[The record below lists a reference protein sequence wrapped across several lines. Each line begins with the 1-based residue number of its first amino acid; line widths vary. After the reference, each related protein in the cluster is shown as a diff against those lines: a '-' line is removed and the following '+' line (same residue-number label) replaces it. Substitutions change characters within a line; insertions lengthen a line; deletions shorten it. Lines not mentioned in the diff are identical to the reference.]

1 MEPDSQEQPP
11 DERVV
16 ALRNQIAECEK
27 VLELMDQPGYGRL
40 EEYYGMLAKP
50 YEPLLRGVNTDEEIR
65 DRAAFALY
73 ILEPVVKARAHF
85 ASRLKVL
92 KARMARIEQDK
103 QPQSISERVMQFFR

>member
-50 YEPLLRGVNTDEEIR
+50 YEPLLRGVNTDKEIR

-73 ILEPVVKARAHF
+73 ILDPVIKGRVHF
-85 ASRLKVL
+85 VNKLKDL
-92 KARMARIEQDK
+92 KARLSKI
-103 QPQSISERVMQFFR
+103 